1 MACRGSRGI
10 REFLDTGTDFRRLDL
25 PGWLRLGGTAAWAM
39 AKLVKQVVRRPRP
52 ADLLP
57 GIRGRGRDA
66 TGLGYLS
73 GYSAV
78 AVEAAA
84 DLLLADR

>member
-1 MACRGSRGI
+1 
-10 REFLDTGTDFRRLDL
+10 
-25 PGWLRLGGTAAWAM
+25 M
-39 AKLVKQVVRRPRP
+39 AKLVKQAVRRPRP
-52 ADLLP
+52 AHLLP
-57 GIRGRGRDA
+57 RIRGRGRDA

-73 GYSAV
+73 RHSAV